1 MDNLRLTIPAYPVG
15 APCWVDLLVADP
27 AAAQDFYTALF
38 GWSWRPGDEQTG
50 GYPLALLHGAPVA
63 GLSRRPEGAPVPSQW
78 TTYLRTG
85 DVYAA
90 GRAIAQHGGRP
101 LGRPAT
107 MGRLAR
113 SLIATGPGGAY
124 FGVWEPGWLPGSGVL
139 DEAGSLTW
147 NELAT
152 RDYDAVQTFYR
163 AVFDL
168 RFTDAS
174 EEGGPRWA
182 TAATSDG
189 NPAFGLSEVGPEWPD
204 DIPSHWIASFATEAI
219 VETVATALGLGAA
232 LLNGP
237 FEGPYGLGA
246 VLRGPEGEVFS
257 VLEPHEED

>member
-1 MDNLRLTIPAYPVG
+1 MDELRLTIPAYPVG
-15 APCWVDLLVADP
+15 APCWVDLLVTDP
-27 AAAQDFYTALF
+27 AAAQRFYSELF
-38 GWSWRPGDEQTG
+38 GWTWRPGDEQTG
-50 GYPLALLHGAPVA
+50 GYPLALLDGAPVA

-78 TTYLRTG
+78 TTYLRVD
-85 DVYAA
+85 DVNAA

-107 MGRLAR
+107 IGRLAR
-113 SLIATGPGGAY
+113 SLIATGPGGAF
-124 FGVWEPGWLPGSGVL
+124 FGLWEPGWLPGSGTL
-139 DEAGSLTW
+139 DEAGALTW

-152 RDYDAVQTFYR
+152 REYDKVQALHE
-163 AVFDL
+163 AVFGTEFADE
-168 RFTDAS
+168 T

-182 TAATSDG
+182 TASTSDG
-189 NPAFGLSEVGPEWPD
+189 NPAFGLSEIGPEWPE

-219 VETVATALGLGAA
+219 VETVGTALALGAT

-257 VLEPHEED
+257 VLLPYEEE